1 MASSPTSWPDSGCCD
16 AVKWRAVFRVV
27 CAAFMLAA
35 LVVAAPAASAH
46 TVLTGT
52 DPVADSTVDTGPN
65 RVTATFNEELQPTFV
80 AMTVVGPDGNL
91 WSQGDATVEG
101 ATAGVGLR
109 PLGPS
114 GRYTVNYRVTS
125 DDGHVVSGSWSFTV
139 TVPST
144 GSPGPTVQAPAQRDR
159 IPLWP
164 FIVGVAAL
172 IATAAAWG
180 LRRRS

>member
-1 MASSPTSWPDSGCCD
+1 MTPVST
-16 AVKWRAVFRVV
+16 RFRLVALV
-27 CAAFMLAA
+27 LAA
-35 LVVAAPAASAH
+35 LLLTAPQASAH

-52 DPVADSTVDTGPN
+52 DPAADTTLDAGPA
-65 RVTATFNEELQPTFV
+65 RVTATFNEDLQPTFA

-91 WSQGDATVEG
+91 WSQGDTVVTG
-101 ATAGVGLR
+101 ASASVALR

-114 GRYTVNYRVTS
+114 GRYTVNSRVTS
-125 DDGHVVSGSWSFTV
+125 DDGHVVSGAWSFTV
-139 TVPST
+139 RMV
-144 GSPGPTVQAPAQRDR
+144 GAGVPGPAAAASASHR

-172 IATAAAWG
+172 VAGALAWG

>member
-1 MASSPTSWPDSGCCD
+1 MTSAAPI
-16 AVKWRAVFRVV
+16 RVLLG
-27 CAAFMLAA
+27 FLMLAG
-35 LVVAAPAASAH
+35 LVLTAPHASAH

-52 DPVADSTVDTGPN
+52 DPAADTTIDAGPA
-65 RVTATFNEELQPTFV
+65 RVTATFNENLQPTFA
-80 AMTVVGPDGNL
+80 AMTVIGPDGNL
-91 WSQGDATVEG
+91 WSQGETSVQG

-139 TVPST
+139 RSAST
-144 GSPGPTVQAPAQRDR
+144 GAPGPAATPPAKDR

-164 FIVGVAAL
+164 FMVGAAAL
-172 IATAAAWG
+172 IAGALAWG